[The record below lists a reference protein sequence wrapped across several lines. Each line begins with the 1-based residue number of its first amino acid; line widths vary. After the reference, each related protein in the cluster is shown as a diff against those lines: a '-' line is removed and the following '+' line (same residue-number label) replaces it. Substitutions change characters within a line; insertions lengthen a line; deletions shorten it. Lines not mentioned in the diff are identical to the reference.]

1 MTQSFYKH
9 DGYDIVALVHI
20 VQVLLPITSCVIFI
34 VCFVYYWV
42 KIAGSRQYQHLTDTD
57 WSTVAAYYGVSLY
70 FTLYA
75 FSLDCVAVNHRRVGA
90 EFIRDNEFIKNFV
103 YAPFAL
109 DFVAVVIIAGLFLI
123 PYFGRCCHC
132 TMSEYTKWQFVCLSL
147 AGLAP
152 FFCIISHAH
161 FIVIAWITDPAYAS
175 GIGAFYGFLVVVYFL
190 IFKFVYHQCN
200 HLLLSIY
207 CYNTLV
213 ETTVSGHLKL
223 QGHLR
228 TLQRTT
234 TEVKVHGMLEVVEDN
249 ALYLHPEIKLEEFKL
264 DEDHN
269 ISDGK
274 VTGKLTI
281 RGEPKQLTLNL
292 EEVQFVGKLETSG
305 SKVTFI
311 KGTLDRKGDNL
322 SGTIQ
327 GKPPTLCDRICRF
340 CLKRCCF
347 TGSTCACFCYGATDN
362 VEDPGLS
369 FAALLIMLAAG
380 LFLTGYFGMIA
391 CFFILIPIT
400 KSIEDTPTQAYAI
413 YQGII
418 VVLTALLAYVVIVKP
433 GSFSITTAVKTA
445 IKGIKEAEGKKI
457 KDDWM
462 KIGDEERLAG
472 VIAKTVTD
480 HILKEAPE
488 QDEQA
493 QDQQT
498 QEAT

>member
-132 TMSEYTKWQFVCLSL
+132 TMSEYTKCQFICLSL

-207 CYNTLV
+207 CYNTSV
-213 ETTVSGHLKL
+213 ETTVRG
-223 QGHLR
+223 
-228 TLQRTT
+228 
-234 TEVKVHGMLEVVEDN
+234 D
-249 ALYLHPEIKLEEFKL
+249 FK
-264 DEDHN
+264 
-269 ISDGK
+269 
-274 VTGKLTI
+274 
-281 RGEPKQLTLNL
+281 R
-292 EEVQFVGKLETSG
+292 
-305 SKVTFI
+305 
-311 KGTLDRKGDNL
+311 
-322 SGTIQ
+322 
-327 GKPPTLCDRICRF
+327 
-340 CLKRCCF
+340 
-347 TGSTCACFCYGATDN
+347 
-362 VEDPGLS
+362 LS

-380 LFLTGYFGMIA
+380 LFLTGYFGMIS

-480 HILKEAPE
+480 HILKQAPE

-493 QDQQT
+493 PEQDGHAPVQV
-498 QEAT
+498 